1 MSKENSAALHNDAL
15 RCLLGLPT
23 ALSQKEI
30 RQRLLE
36 KLKQQH
42 PSIKIDLVTVPRPDG
57 HYADFSLLLRYPDG
71 VVAKLAAVRDE
82 GDPWQVSTAEPWAS
96 DTILS
101 VDGQHLSIHSCILYI
116 DNCLKGGESSLALEI
131 ENRLLMQNEMKQIL
145 PSVEQSK
152 IDHLERIFR
161 RQNGLLAREKMMSWL
176 EEKGLSYRDF
186 QDLMALNLRLEQFR
200 EVICAE
206 RREQWQFEN
215 TQLLSVT
222 MLRCKMSPISEA
234 EAREWL
240 AEILLETHVREDQ
253 AVSENDFSLKFT
265 SRWLKNPN
273 NILEIRT
280 DWGHRL
286 GANFEQAVSSP
297 GDWIRLEDS
306 NNGGLNWCKIVHQK
320 VIKTSDPAF
329 IDQVDELIFKEWI
342 SSKRADAKVF
352 WHWR

>member
-15 RCLLGLPT
+15 QCLLGLPA
-23 ALSQKEI
+23 ALSQKET
-30 RQRLLE
+30 RQRLIE

-42 PSIKIDLVTVPRPDG
+42 PSIKIDLITVPRPDG

-71 VVAKLAAVRDE
+71 IVAKLAAVRDE

-131 ENRLLMQNEMKQIL
+131 ENRLLMQNELKQIV

-152 IDHLERIFR
+152 IDRIELIFR
-161 RQNGLLAREKMMSWL
+161 RQNGLLSREKMLSWL

-186 QDLMALNLRLEQFR
+186 HDLMALNLRLEQLR
-200 EVICAE
+200 EIICAE
-206 RREQWQFEN
+206 QREQWQVEN
-215 TQLLSVT
+215 TQLSSVT
-222 MLRCKMSPISEA
+222 MLHCKMPPISEA

-240 AEILLETHVREDQ
+240 GEILLETYVREDQ
-253 AVSENDFSLKFT
+253 VASENDFSLKLT
-265 SRWLKNPN
+265 SRWLKSPKNV
-273 NILEIRT
+273 LQIRT

-286 GANFEQAVSSP
+286 GAQLEQAVSSP

-306 NNGGLNWCKIVHQK
+306 NDGCLNWCKIVHQT
-320 VIKTSDPAF
+320 VIETSDPAC
-329 IDQVDELIFKEWI
+329 IDQVDELIFEEWI
-342 SSKRADAKVF
+342 STKRADATVC

>member
-23 ALSQKEI
+23 ALSQKET

-42 PSIKIDLVTVPRPDG
+42 PSMKIDLVTVPRPDG

-116 DNCLKGGESSLALEI
+116 DDCLKGGESSLALEI
-131 ENRLLMQNEMKQIL
+131 ENRLLMQNELKQIV

-152 IDHLERIFR
+152 IDRIGRKFR
-161 RQNGLLAREKMMSWL
+161 RQNGLLARAKMLSWL
-176 EEKGLSYRDF
+176 ENKGLSYSDF
-186 QDLMALNLRLEQFR
+186 HDLMALNLRLEQFR

-206 RREQWQFEN
+206 RREQWQVEN

-222 MLRCKMSPISEA
+222 MLHCKMPPISEA
-234 EAREWL
+234 EARGWL
-240 AEILLETHVREDQ
+240 GEISLETHVRGDQ
-253 AVSENDFSLKFT
+253 AFSEDNFSLKLT
-265 SRWLKNPN
+265 NRWIKSPN

-280 DWGHRL
+280 DWAHRL
-286 GANFEQAVSSP
+286 GAQLDQAVSSP
-297 GDWIRLEDS
+297 GEWMRLEDS
-306 NNGGLNWCKIVHQK
+306 NDGGLNWCKIVHQE
-320 VIKTSDPAF
+320 VIKTSDPAW
-329 IDQVDELIFKEWI
+329 IDQVNELVFEEWI
-342 SSKRADAKVF
+342 SIKRADAKVC